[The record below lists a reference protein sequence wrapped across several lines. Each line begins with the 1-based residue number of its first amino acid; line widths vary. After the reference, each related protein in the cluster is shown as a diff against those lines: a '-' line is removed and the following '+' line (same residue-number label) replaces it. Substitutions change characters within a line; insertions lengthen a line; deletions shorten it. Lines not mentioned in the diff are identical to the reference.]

1 MTDDRIEGAVREGV
15 GHVQDAAGG
24 LVGDQGTQIKGKL
37 NQAAGSVQ
45 NAYGKAHGAAESQ
58 AKELY
63 GEFEDFAKRRP
74 LTALGIG
81 VSLGV
86 VLGLLM
92 RRAATRTS
100 SMGYSRTL

>member
-15 GHVQDAAGG
+15 GHVQDAVGG
-24 LVGDQGTQIKGKL
+24 LVGDEGTQIKGKL

-45 NAYGKAHGAAESQ
+45 NAYGKARGAAESQ

-63 GEFEDFAKRRP
+63 GEFEDFAQRRP
-74 LTALGIG
+74 LASIGIG

-86 VLGLLM
+86 VLGFLM
-92 RRAATRTS
+92 AQ
-100 SMGYSRTL
+100 SRD